1 MKGFNALIIAPGD
14 NVAVAL
20 RDISQEESLLA
31 LSNIPVK
38 QTGCFWHT
46 KSNHIFLNSLW
57 LVK

>member
-20 RDISQEESLLA
+20 RDISQGESLLA

-38 QTGCFWHT
+38 QTRCFWHT
-46 KSNHIFLNSLW
+46 KNSHIFLVSIW